1 MIVVSSDPAVQK
13 HYELCRNQ
21 GTSHN
26 LAVIFATGRAPGC
39 VTDRE
44 VFRGHRTLGD
54 QFDGE
59 EQVFNQLVD
68 IAEQGGRR
76 PHYTDK
82 YEPGL
87 AAYPGDP
94 EAFVPASGGREHI
107 KNVIEKRNWHCDG
120 LVKRTARN
128 DLPPEPIPDPV
139 PWVPPKSKTK
149 DSP

>member
-1 MIVVSSDPAVQK
+1 MIAEFPIISSNLDVQS
-13 HYELCRNQ
+13 HYELCRSQ

-39 VTDRE
+39 VTDCE

-59 EQVFNQLVD
+59 AHVLDQLVG
-68 IAEQGGRR
+68 IAEKNGRR

-82 YEPGL
+82 YESAL

-94 EAFVPASGGREHI
+94 EAFVPASEGRGHI
-107 KNVIEKRNWHCDG
+107 KRVIEKRDWNCEG
-120 LVKRTARN
+120 LVKATAKHKS
-128 DLPPEPIPDPV
+128 LAAGATTGKEP
-139 PWVPPKSKTK
+139 
-149 DSP
+149 